1 MSAVSQASTVAVLGP
16 PPARTSL
23 LLEEKGRRT
32 LERAVWM
39 SSHTNAHAW
48 GTEACRLM
56 SPLDTRKE
64 DEGKAKAAGT
74 KEARRISVSAR
85 GKEQTGKRAGD

>member
-1 MSAVSQASTVAVLGP
+1 
-16 PPARTSL
+16 
-23 LLEEKGRRT
+23 
-32 LERAVWM
+32 M

-74 KEARRISVSAR
+74 REARRISVSAR
-85 GKEQTGKRAGD
+85 GKEQTWEKGRGLTECGCAECEQGRYEDHHSKKMKGDG